1 MANSTQ
7 YRFSRG
13 NDGYITFDL
22 KGYIVE
28 AKGFGGLMWS
38 SNTNIDKEL
47 VGKHV
52 DELAKM
58 LEKNGTSRD
67 VYLEFEAHV
76 HVGLLKKMLQNANN

>member
-1 MANSTQ
+1 MANNTQ
-7 YRFSRG
+7 YRFLRG
-13 NDGYITFDL
+13 NDGYITFDS

-28 AKGFGGLMWS
+28 AKGFGCLMWS

-58 LEKNGTSRD
+58 LEKNGISRD